1 MNDDGVLDFDELIQA
16 IKGVMNPTRKE
27 LVKKAFNKL
36 DGMGNS
42 NGVLEVDDIR
52 QSYNAKNH
60 PDVKSRKKTEEEVL
74 QEFLETFEA
83 HRQMTKGDTK
93 SKKGD
98 GVVTLNEFMDY
109 YSNISASID
118 DDEYFKLMITNAWNL
133 DNKTYAKGWGAEF

>member
-1 MNDDGVLDFDELIQA
+1 
-16 IKGVMNPTRKE
+16 MNPTRKE
-27 LVKKAFNKL
+27 LVKKAFNKM

-52 QSYNAKNH
+52 QSYNASNH
-60 PDVKSRKKTEEEVL
+60 PDVKSRKKTEDEVL

-83 HRQMTKGDTK
+83 HRQMSKGDTK

-109 YSNISASID
+109 YSNISASVD

-133 DNKTYAKGWGAEF
+133 DNKSYGKGWGAEF